1 MLGGSEL
8 FEGRKWRLVQVPP
21 LPTPSPLH
29 FAASYAPSDQPV
41 SHRPSHRQSRGS
53 GGLLASRDPLPPFGC
68 LPPSCCT
75 EFSCL
80 LVLVYLHVLF
90 SNPLSPMPLSKI
102 EDFLFFFLS
111 FFGGLFRTST
121 FSITLPELQAT
132 PSPLPAPEL

>member
-53 GGLLASRDPLPPFGC
+53 GGLLASRDPLPPFVHPIPIYLLHIFLVLMRTLTPTFPFLESFPC
-68 LPPSCCT
+68 LIYLCVV
-75 EFSCL
+75 CL
-80 LVLVYLHVLF
+80 LKH
-90 SNPLSPMPLSKI
+90 
-102 EDFLFFFLS
+102 
-111 FFGGLFRTST
+111 
-121 FSITLPELQAT
+121 
-132 PSPLPAPEL
+132 